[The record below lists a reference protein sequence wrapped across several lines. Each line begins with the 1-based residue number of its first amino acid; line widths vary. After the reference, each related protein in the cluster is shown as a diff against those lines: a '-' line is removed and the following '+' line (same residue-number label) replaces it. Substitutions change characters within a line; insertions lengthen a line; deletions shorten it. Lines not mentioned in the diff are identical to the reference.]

1 MIYSMTGFGR
11 SEASWGGKKIIVEM
25 KSLNHRFLEVSLRS
39 PAALA
44 SFDIDVKKRIGERL
58 SRGRVEVVIRIDSG
72 EEGDLEGRLVLNM
85 PRLRSYYNLLLQMK
99 EELGLPDPI
108 TLEMMV
114 GLRDVFVVREADE
127 EALPWEALEKV
138 LQEAM
143 SAMTAM
149 RQAEGESLKRDL
161 LARIVT
167 IRESLATI
175 RSRSPAV
182 VLDYRR
188 RLAERI
194 KELTNGTVVDE
205 GRLCQEVAMM
215 AEKSDITEEVVR
227 LESHLVQF
235 VDLLEYG
242 ETAGRKLDFL
252 IQEMNR
258 EANTIGSKSS
268 DGEIA
273 RLVIEIKSELSKLR
287 EQVQNIE

>member
-1 MIYSMTGFGR
+1 M
-11 SEASWGGKKIIVEM
+11 
-25 KSLNHRFLEVSLRS
+25 
-39 PAALA
+39 
-44 SFDIDVKKRIGERL
+44 
-58 SRGRVEVVIRIDSG
+58 
-72 EEGDLEGRLVLNM
+72 
-85 PRLRSYYNLLLQMK
+85 
-99 EELGLPDPI
+99 
-108 TLEMMV
+108 

-167 IRESLATI
+167 IREALATI

>member
-11 SEASWGGKKIIVEM
+11 SEAVWGGKKIIVEM
-25 KSLNHRFLEVSLRS
+25 KSLNQRFLEVSLRS

-44 SFDIDVKKRIGERL
+44 SLDIDVKKRIGERL

-72 EEGDLEGRLVLNM
+72 EEGDPEGRLVLNM
-85 PRLRSYYNLLLQMK
+85 PKLRIYHSLLLQMK
-99 EELGLPDPI
+99 EALGLSDPI
-108 TLEMMV
+108 TLDMVV
-114 GLRDVFVVREADE
+114 GLRDVFVVKEADDG
-127 EALPWEALEKV
+127 ALPWEV
-138 LQEAM
+138 LDKIVQEAM

-149 RQAEGESLKRDL
+149 RQVEGESLKRDL
-161 LARIVT
+161 LARIAT
-167 IRESLATI
+167 IRDALATI
-175 RSRSPAV
+175 RSRSPAL

-194 KELTNGTVVDE
+194 RELTNGMVVDE
-205 GRLCQEVAMM
+205 ARLCQEVAMM

-227 LESHLVQF
+227 LESHLAQF
-235 VDLLEYG
+235 ATLLEHG

-258 EANTIGSKSS
+258 EVNTIGSKSS

-273 RLVIEIKSELSKLR
+273 RLVIEIKSELSKR
-287 EQVQNIE
+287 AEQVQNIE